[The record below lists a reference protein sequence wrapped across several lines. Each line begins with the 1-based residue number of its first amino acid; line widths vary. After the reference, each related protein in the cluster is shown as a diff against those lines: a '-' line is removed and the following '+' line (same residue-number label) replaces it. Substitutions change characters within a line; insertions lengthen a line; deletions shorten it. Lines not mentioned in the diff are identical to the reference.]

1 VWRIKRLP
9 CDSALAMACRAFEE
23 ETIQS
28 WEACSKYGLPWA
40 IWAGAEITRLE
51 IAQIALEDGKDS
63 SEAN

>member
-1 VWRIKRLP
+1 
-9 CDSALAMACRAFEE
+9 MACRAFEE